1 MFSVPIPI
9 KNKTILITGG
19 AGFIG
24 STVAAR
30 LVDDNNIIVFD
41 NLDRN
46 AIQHSDILDH
56 KNLTLIKGD
65 IMDAP
70 VLEEIFKKHQPQYVV
85 HCAALAG
92 VDNVLKNPVNTL
104 DVNIVGTNNV
114 LKAATHLKDLER
126 IILFSTSEV
135 FGGESFMSNESK
147 PAVIGAVGE
156 ARWSY
161 ALSKLANEHY
171 AFAYFKKYGMPTV
184 IVRPFNVY
192 GPGQVGEGA
201 LSIFIQQAIKDE
213 TITIHGDGSQ
223 IRAWCYVED
232 MVRAVLISMTHADA
246 VGKSFNIGNARSTLT
261 IYGLANAVVRILESK
276 SKIVFQP
283 KTHADIELRIPDTR
297 IARDV
302 IGFESVVDLEDGI
315 PLTAEYY
322 KKILAKG

>member
-1 MFSVPIPI
+1 MLSVPIPI
-9 KNKTILITGG
+9 KHKTVLITGG

-24 STVAAR
+24 STLAGQLVA
-30 LVDDNNIIVFD
+30 DNKVIVFD

-56 KNLTLIKGD
+56 KNLTLVQGD
-65 IMDAP
+65 IMDAAK
-70 VLEEIFKKHQPQYVV
+70 VEQIFKEYQPNYVV

-114 LKAATHLKDLER
+114 LKAATLLKDLER
-126 IILFSTSEV
+126 IVLFSTSEV
-135 FGGESFMSNESK
+135 FGGESFMSNENK

-156 ARWSY
+156 ARWTY

-171 AFAYFKKYGMPTV
+171 AFAYHKRYGMPTV
-184 IVRPFNVY
+184 IVRPFNIY

-201 LSIFIQQAIKDE
+201 LSIFIQNAIKNE
-213 TITIHGDGSQ
+213 TITVHGDGSQ
-223 IRAWCYVED
+223 IRAWCYVDD

-261 IYGLANAVVRILESK
+261 IYGLANAVVRILGSQ

-283 KTHADIELRIPDTR
+283 KTHADIELRMPDTR
-297 IARDV
+297 TARDV
-302 IGFESVVDLEDGI
+302 IGFEAIVDLEEGI

-322 KKILAKG
+322 RRVGGF